1 LGPQIDAVSQ
11 YLFHAFF
18 FLRKTLGQFGPGK
31 LCSGQVQKRGGNTQD
46 RSKSGEEILVY
57 FSDKQ
62 RFKLAVLIDVDY

>member
-1 LGPQIDAVSQ
+1 MLSS
-11 YLFHAFF
+11 
-18 FLRKTLGQFGPGK
+18 FLEKPWANLAQG
-31 LCSGQVQKRGGNTQD
+31 SSAQD